1 MQEGSWIAGRSLLV
15 QTGDLV
21 DRGNNSLGVIDLF
34 DDLAHQANASGG
46 RVVTLMGNHELML
59 IKVRDYCHHVR

>member
-1 MQEGSWIAGRSLLV
+1 MAGRRM

-34 DDLAHQANASGG
+34 DSLAAQASASGG
-46 RVVTLMGNHELML
+46 KVVTLLGNHELML
-59 IKVRDYCHHVR
+59 IMVRHDPERTDRE